1 VDKDDVLGSTS
12 DDLFMKIWSLEQL
25 DEIVAALRNGA
36 IVAYPTE
43 AVFGLGCDP
52 KNSDA
57 VSRLFSL
64 KQRSPDKGF
73 LLIGA
78 CEEQFNEFVD
88 WTQLSRAQQLS
99 VRSTWPGPHTWI
111 MPAQDS
117 LPTNIV
123 GVHAGVAVRVTAHG
137 VAANLCEKFGGALI
151 STSANLN
158 GQKAARSLSEVT
170 QQFENSSLYGVLDAP
185 LGGDI
190 APSEIRDAISNVLV
204 RSNSL

>member
-1 VDKDDVLGSTS
+1 VHEDNYG
-12 DDLFMKIWSLEQL
+12 MKIWSLEQL
-25 DEIVAALRNGA
+25 DEVVVALKNGA

-57 VSRLFSL
+57 VSRLFAL
-64 KQRSPDKGF
+64 KQRSPEKGF

-88 WTQLSRAQQLS
+88 WTKLNPAQKLS

-111 MPAQDS
+111 MPAQNA
-117 LPTNIV
+117 LPRNIV
-123 GVHAGVAVRVTAHG
+123 GAHAGIAVRVTAHEI
-137 VAANLCEKFGGALI
+137 AANLCLQFGGALI

-158 GQKAARSLSEVT
+158 GQKAARSLSDLSR
-170 QQFENSSLYGVLDAP
+170 QFENSSLYGVLDAP
-185 LGGDI
+185 LGGGI
-190 APSEIRDAISNVLV
+190 EPSEIRDAISDVLV
-204 RSNSL
+204 RSGSL

>member
-1 VDKDDVLGSTS
+1 
-12 DDLFMKIWSLEQL
+12 MKIWSLEQL
-25 DEIVAALRNGA
+25 DEVVAALRNGA

-57 VSRLFSL
+57 VSKLFAL
-64 KQRSPDKGF
+64 KQRIPDKGF

-78 CEEQFNEFVD
+78 CEEHFSEFVD
-88 WTQLSRAQQLS
+88 WTRLSRSQQLS

-111 MPAQDS
+111 MPSQDS
-117 LPTNIV
+117 LPKNIV
-123 GVHAGVAVRVTAHG
+123 GAHSGVAVRVTAHES
-137 VAANLCEKFGGALI
+137 AANLCRKFGSALI

-158 GQKAARSLSEVT
+158 GQKAARSLSNVR
-170 QQFENSSLYGVLDAP
+170 QQFENSALYGVLDAP
-185 LGGDI
+185 LGGSVE
-190 APSEIRDAISNVLV
+190 PSEIREATSNVLV